1 MTREEVLQ
9 ALSMGEELSDIH
21 GSNVDKLVEV
31 LLDKGVQAANFGWM
45 AGAAALT
52 PDERAA
58 EVLKYQAQIEE
69 YNSLPDETKMR
80 LQIRDTFIA
89 LYRGMLETAVDY
101 SKVTEVELKQRLINL
116 LTIID
121 HELLTLR
128 NWVDQEEIDNII
140 SSLGPSGGVRR
151 RQP

>member
-21 GSNVDKLVEV
+21 GPNVDKLVEV

-45 AGAAALT
+45 ATAAALT

-80 LQIRDTFIA
+80 LQIRDTFVA

-101 SKVTEVELKQRLINL
+101 STATEVELKQRLINL
-116 LTIID
+116 LVIID
-121 HELLTLR
+121 SELLTLR
-128 NWVDQEEIDNII
+128 SWVDQEEIDQII
-140 SSLGPSGGVRR
+140 SSLGPSDAYRR
-151 RQP
+151 RPQ